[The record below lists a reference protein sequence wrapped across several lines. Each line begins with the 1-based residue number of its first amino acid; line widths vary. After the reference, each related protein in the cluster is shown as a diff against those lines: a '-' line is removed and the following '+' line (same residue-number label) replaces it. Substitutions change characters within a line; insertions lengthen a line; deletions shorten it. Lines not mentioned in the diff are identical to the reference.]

1 MTRYRCSVC
10 KDYDLCQKCLEAEK
24 IKILKSLNHTHLFKE
39 WAASSNEEC
48 YGIHFFGKCKS
59 DNDETRQLFKC
70 VEDCF
75 YLCRNC
81 IEEPLRK
88 KCITSHHKHSLLEY
102 FHPFESISCFGN
114 YIFGECKSVINK
126 KKIEIMYYCEKCDS
140 KYNSNYFICLEC
152 LNAPKPIKYKSMN
165 HKHNLVQ
172 VTKKNDTDIC
182 CGKYLFGKCKSNER
196 EIKTFYKC
204 IKCSDNDHSDTK
216 YFGYKDYLLC
226 EICLKE
232 PETKKY
238 FSQYHDHPFR
248 KYFHKGYWNCDGI
261 EAFENIFEC
270 KVGLDQNKPKDEH
283 NRYMC
288 VECDYF
294 DLCDGCMNEKFK
306 SYEESLPDLSFL
318 FIE

>member
-1 MTRYRCSVC
+1 M
-10 KDYDLCQKCLEAEK
+10 
-24 IKILKSLNHTHLFKE
+24 NHTH
-39 WAASSNEEC
+39 S
-48 YGIHFFGKCKS
+48 
-59 DNDETRQLFKC
+59 
-70 VEDCF
+70 
-75 YLCRNC
+75 
-81 IEEPLRK
+81 
-88 KCITSHHKHSLLEY
+88 
-102 FHPFESISCFGN
+102 
-114 YIFGECKSVINK
+114 
-126 KKIEIMYYCEKCDS
+126 
-140 KYNSNYFICLEC
+140 
-152 LNAPKPIKYKSMN
+152 
-165 HKHNLVQ
+165 LVQ
-172 VTKKNDTDIC
+172 VTKKNDADFC
-182 CGKYLFGKCKSNER
+182 YGKYLFCECKSNER

-306 SYEESLPDLSFL
+306 SYEESVPDLSFL